1 MAQSPKAYI
10 IIILILLLLLVLVLL
25 LLLLLLI
32 IIIIIIITIIIIH
45 NRYDVDGSTSKDTC
59 RSVDSSGADMVT
71 SILGVI
77 GVEAALIGSF
87 SGVFP
92 NKPRHLL
99 QIALEIDT
107 RKITMQ
113 NIKKIL

>member
-1 MAQSPKAYI
+1 MVI
-10 IIILILLLLLVLVLL
+10 IIIVT
-25 LLLLLLI
+25 LI
-32 IIIIIIITIIIIH
+32 IHT
-45 NRYDVDGSTSKDTC
+45 RYDVDGSTSKDTS
-59 RSVDSSGADMVT
+59 RSVDLSGADMVT
-71 SILGVI
+71 SILGVT
-77 GVEAALIGSF
+77 GVVAALKGSF

-99 QIALEIDT
+99 QIALEINT

>member
-10 IIILILLLLLVLVLL
+10 IIILILIVLL
-25 LLLLLLI
+25 LLMMMI
-32 IIIIIIITIIIIH
+32 IIIIIILIIIIIH
-45 NRYDVDGSTSKDTC
+45 TYIHTRYDVDGSTSKDTS